1 VGKRGLFSK
10 EREAVKAS
18 WLIRIGGRP
27 IGSRN
32 PNYFDASQRTFGRE
46 YDGAVSGLKKWL
58 PLEAN
63 WRFS

>member
-1 VGKRGLFSK
+1 
-10 EREAVKAS
+10 
-18 WLIRIGGRP
+18 LIRIGARG
-27 IGSRN
+27 IESRN
-32 PNYFDASQRTFGRE
+32 PNYFDASQRTFSRE